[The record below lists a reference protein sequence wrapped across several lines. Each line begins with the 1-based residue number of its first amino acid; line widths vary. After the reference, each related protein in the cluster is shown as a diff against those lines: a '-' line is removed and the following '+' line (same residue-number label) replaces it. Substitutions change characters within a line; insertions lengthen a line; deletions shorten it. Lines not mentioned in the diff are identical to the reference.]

1 MQKRAISS
9 RFSEKAGSYEK
20 YALVQKKMADHLSQ
34 MVTEIMNENEVR
46 SIVEIGCGTGR
57 LTRVIRSHFSAAHYE
72 AIEIASGMLE
82 QAKNNLEQ
90 HGLICS
96 FSQADAEEWVW
107 EQQAKSKD
115 LIVSGACFQWF
126 AKPAHTLKG
135 LGRILKSGAPLV
147 FSTFGPDTFWELHD
161 SFAHA
166 HVILGEKGV
175 RHGLEFLSARDWREL
190 LEQAGFTDIE
200 IIRKYERLTYPGV
213 RDFLHAVKAVGA
225 SASME
230 QGSGIGRRRLLAE
243 MIRYYEQTYKRETGI
258 PVTYEVIYVRAV
270 SSM

>member
-9 RFSEKAGSYEK
+9 RFSEKAVSYEK
-20 YALVQKKMADHLSQ
+20 YALVQKKMVDQLRQ
-34 MVTEIMNENEVR
+34 MVTEITNENEVR
-46 SIVEIGCGTGR
+46 NILEIGCGTGG
-57 LTRVIRSHFSAAHYE
+57 LTLVIRSRFSAAYYE
-72 AIEIASGMLE
+72 AVEIAPGMLE
-82 QAKNNLEQ
+82 QAKNNMEQ
-90 HGLICS
+90 RGLNCS

-135 LGRILKSGAPLV
+135 LGRILKPGAPLV

-161 SFAHA
+161 SFANAHA
-166 HVILGEKGV
+166 ILEEKGV
-175 RHGLEFLSARDWREL
+175 RHGLEFLSARDWHEQ

-213 RDFLHAVKAVGA
+213 RDFLHAVKAIGA
-225 SASME
+225 NTSME
-230 QGSGIGRRRLLAE
+230 QGGGLGRRKLLAE
-243 MIRYYEQTYKRETGI
+243 MIRYYEQTYKTETGI
-258 PVTYEVIYVRAV
+258 HVTYEVIYVRAV